1 MNNGL
6 GFQLANVP
14 TITGLAS
21 VNANEVTTDTIEV
34 STLTIDGVDIETSL
48 NDKVSKTLN
57 NTVTGIN
64 TFSNPANVFY
74 GDGANLT
81 GISSSTVLLSNTASG
96 ATNYLVMSTTASGVS
111 SLLTD
116 NSGATYNSTT
126 NTAVMNISGS
136 ASTAGQVTLSNT
148 ASGATNYLVMSSTNS
163 GTSSLLT
170 DNSGATYDSTNNT
183 AAINISGNANTV
195 QVSNT
200 AAGSTNYL
208 LMTTTAS
215 GALNILTDTS
225 GATYSSIS
233 NTAAINISGT
243 AAIPTNMVTTNTIQ
257 TITAKKT
264 FNTDLLVATD
274 MNLGHGNN
282 SISSNVCFGAGTLT
296 NITSAGENIA
306 FGVNALNTHN
316 GPNGNNVAIGSFTLS
331 LGTNPYNSIA
341 IGRSALY
348 RADAGSNDNIALGA
362 DVLNNLTTGNGN
374 IAAGGLAMAGCVSG
388 SQNIAIGF
396 VSLISCNGQY
406 NTGIGS
412 VAGAGNKKNNNT
424 YIGMFSGAD
433 GEQAEGIVAI
443 GGYCLNKNNTSKLAG
458 EGHNATGI
466 GYFAGGV
473 NQQVGVNNTFLGAYT
488 DIDTLG
494 NWNNSTAIGYGAII
508 TASNQI
514 RLGRATETV
523 SCPGNLNVTGT
534 ITNSDLTFLSGTQ
547 TITGAKTMNNV
558 SNIFYGDGSNLS
570 GIATATNAT
579 NAVNVGITNVPTD
592 TNIHYLTFS
601 QFTSGNRPLRVS
613 NAKLTYQPDTNSL
626 QCINNSTGVGDIR
639 TGYLTLANST
649 DEFIIDLISSNVR
662 MYQGT
667 VSKDIHF
674 DFYDGTLDKTTFTST
689 LNSTNITPNGAAG
702 LEVSTT
708 AITCSKNVSMT
719 GTLTVS
725 TGTGATA
732 TPTVTIQDNSSSQG
746 FKVMS
751 NITAGGY
758 NSLSQVNDAS
768 IVGYNATSTKSL
780 TITSHSATTTGVR
793 ITPTTTLIGAGG
805 AAATPSSYA
814 SFSGTGVTVAGLT
827 TFTQDNI
834 ILNATNNFN
843 VGYGAGGISNLVIGR
858 TAARTVA
865 FGTGN
870 NTIIGDAAGAALN
883 STARDTTLI
892 GVNAGDGITTGNFN
906 THIGSNAGNQASGT
920 GDNNTSCGYIALG
933 SLITTGANN
942 SAFGYSA
949 GYQISTGQN
958 NTCLGYGAGVNITTG
973 GSNIMIGSGAS
984 GTATAQ
990 NKIVIGTTAETMYIQ
1005 GGFNWRVGAQ
1015 ITNSTNGNL
1024 ATAVLCQFYTVA
1036 MTAGSQTITL
1046 PNPAGAAY
1054 LGARVTFKRKTNTTA
1069 FTLTSTGGAGFVPI
1083 GAVGL
1088 SASPHNVGAGI
1099 FQVDLVSDG
1108 VNWCI
1113 IGQQ

>member
-57 NTVTGIN
+57 NNVTGIN

-81 GISSSTVLLSNTASG
+81 NISSSTVLLSNTATS
-96 ATNYLVMSTTASGVS
+96 ASNYLVMSTTA
-111 SLLTD
+111 
-116 NSGATYNSTT
+116 
-126 NTAVMNISGS
+126 
-136 ASTAGQVTLSNT
+136 
-148 ASGATNYLVMSSTNS
+148 S

-183 AAINISGNANTV
+183 AAINISGKANAV
-195 QVSNT
+195 EL
-200 AAGSTNYL
+200 TNSATGATNFL
-208 LMTTTAS
+208 VMSATAS
-215 GALNILTDTS
+215 GPSSLITDNS
-225 GATYSSIS
+225 GATYDSTT
-233 NTAAINISGT
+233 NTATINISGT
-243 AAIPTNMVTTNTIQ
+243 SATPANMVTTNTIQ

-274 MNLGHGNN
+274 MNIGHGNN
-282 SISSNVCFGAGTLT
+282 SISSNVCLGANTLT
-296 NITSAGENIA
+296 NITTAGEQIA
-306 FGVNALNTHN
+306 IGVNALAAHN
-316 GPNGNNVAIGSFTLS
+316 GPNGNNVAIGSFTCS
-331 LGTNPYNSIA
+331 LGTNGYNNVG
-341 IGRSALY
+341 IGRSSLY
-348 RADAGSNDNIALGA
+348 KATAGSYNNVCIGPDTAS
-362 DVLNNLTTGNGN
+362 NLTTGHGNVVLGASMSSLTTGSIN
-374 IAAGGLAMAGCVSG
+374 IAMGENALLYVATTNYNVGIGAAAGLGTRRTAGTYIGTNAGCLGQQADNIVAVGCNSLYNNSLSG
-388 SQNIAIGF
+388 TAGHGSDCTAIGF
-396 VSLISCNGQY
+396 Y
-406 NTGIGS
+406 
-412 VAGAGNKKNNNT
+412 
-424 YIGMFSGAD
+424 
-433 GEQAEGIVAI
+433 
-443 GGYCLNKNNTSKLAG
+443 
-458 EGHNATGI
+458 
-466 GYFAGGV
+466 AGGT
-473 NQQVGVNNTFLGAYT
+473 NQKVGINNTFLGGYT

-494 NWNNSTAIGYGAII
+494 NWNNSTAVGYGAII
-508 TASNQI
+508 TANNQI

-558 SNIFYGDGSNLS
+558 SNIFYGDGSNLT
-570 GIATATNAT
+570 GIVATTATNAT

-613 NAKLTYQPDTNSL
+613 NGKLTYQPDTNTL
-626 QCINNSTGVGDIR
+626 QCINNTTGVGDIR
-639 TGYLTLANST
+639 TGYLTLADSIN
-649 DEFIIDLISSNVR
+649 EFIIDLISSNVR

-674 DFYDGTLDKTTFTST
+674 DFYDGTLNKTTFTST
-689 LNSTNITPNGAAG
+689 LNSTNITPNGSAG

-732 TPTVTIQDNSSSQG
+732 TPTLTIQDNSSSQG

-768 IVGYNATSTKSL
+768 IVGYGATTSTKSL

-793 ITPTTTLIGAGG
+793 ITPTTALIGAGG

-814 SFSGTGVTVAGLT
+814 SFSGTGVSVAGLT
-827 TFTQDNI
+827 TFTADNI

-843 VGYGAGGISNLVIGR
+843 VGYGAGGSSNVIIGR
-858 TAARTVA
+858 TASSSAA
-865 FGTGN
+865 FFIGN
-870 NTIIGDAAGAALN
+870 NTIIGDGAGAAIDP
-883 STARDTTLI
+883 TARDTTLI
-892 GVNAGDGITTGNFN
+892 GTNAGDGITTGKFN
-906 THIGSNAGNQASGT
+906 THIGAQAGNQLSGT
-920 GDNNTSCGYIALG
+920 GDYNTSCGHNALG

-942 SAFGYSA
+942 SAFGDGA
-949 GYQISTGQN
+949 GFQISTGTN
-958 NTCLGYGAGVNITTG
+958 NTCLGYGAGINITTG
-973 GSNIMIGSGAS
+973 GSNIMIGQGAS
-984 GTATAQ
+984 GSATAQ
-990 NKIVIGTTAETMYIQ
+990 NQIHIGTATETMYIR
-1005 GGFNWRVGAQ
+1005 GGFNWRTGTIVTS
-1015 ITNSTNGNL
+1015 INLSTGTL
-1024 ATAVLCQFYTVA
+1024 AQFYTVA
-1036 MTAGSQTITL
+1036 MTSASQTITL
-1046 PNPAGAAY
+1046 PNPTTAAY
-1054 LGARVTFKRKTNTTA
+1054 LGATITFKRKTNTTA
-1069 FTLTSTGGAGFVPI
+1069 FNFAAAGTTPFL
-1083 GAVGL
+1083 GL
-1088 SASPHNVGAGI
+1088 STITPVASPTTIGTAQ
-1099 FQVDLVSDG
+1099 FQVDMVCDG
-1108 VNWCI
+1108 VNWCFI
-1113 IGQQ
+1113 STA